1 MQFKLSMQEQPGVAI
16 LKSEQFS
23 YSDGKSDSSES
34 NGKVQQEALH
44 GCK

>member
-1 MQFKLSMQEQPGVAI
+1 MYELQFKLSMQEQAGAAI

-34 NGKVQQEALH
+34 NGKVR
-44 GCK
+44 